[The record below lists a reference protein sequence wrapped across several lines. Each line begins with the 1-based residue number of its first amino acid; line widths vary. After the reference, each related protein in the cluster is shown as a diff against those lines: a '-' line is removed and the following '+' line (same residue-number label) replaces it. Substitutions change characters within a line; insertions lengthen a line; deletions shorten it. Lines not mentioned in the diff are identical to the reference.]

1 MLNLMHLDKYK
12 HEINNNDNSIKH
24 DAANTAVVKTTAHAL
39 TNMYSISKHYNNKSR
54 RQLHLRSRF
63 GRMSTSTYSSLM
75 PFTYFSSSSVLCL
88 SLWLLVFLLSDNGL
102 NGLKIVAAL
111 KVSSFLVRRCLMSFK
126 EKHMNFIICAE
137 GVKKG
142 KKEARCKDLYN
153 LRFRDGIEPLD
164 ATIL

>member
-39 TNMYSISKHYNNKSR
+39 TNTYGVSKYYNNKSGEH
-54 RQLHLRSRF
+54 QRSRF
-63 GRMSTSTYSSLM
+63 GRMSISTYSSTSLM

-88 SLWLLVFLLSDNGL
+88 SLSLLVFLLSDNGL

-111 KVSSFLVRRCLMSFK
+111 K
-126 EKHMNFIICAE
+126 
-137 GVKKG
+137 G
-142 KKEARCKDLYN
+142 K
-153 LRFRDGIEPLD
+153 
-164 ATIL
+164 